1 MNVEHYL
8 ADYDSY
14 LNFLVMEANDY
25 EGVTIE
31 ESEEDVALG
40 NVRADDYFAVE
51 IEQDKMAVFDGFFR
65 VNKETGEIVGEYVTS
80 PYKGITRKEYE
91 KEYKIVPSPIN
102 ARDEDDIKDYV
113 KLNVDNRK
121 VYVFNN
127 LDARQ
132 AEALLRSKMKGGGK
146 ATPVI
151 GKAQFK
157 ILAKLAEHISFHNII
172 CMPRKHI
179 TMLLGIQENH
189 FMRTMKV
196 VEPFV
201 RVVTD
206 GVRRGSVKLIL
217 SPDLLFKAEGRK
229 LHSIREQAM
238 QSWYLDSYKPWQ
250 NYTEQ
255 MQWLMKPQVGATANA
270 EEFEFEGKKFSKDF
284 LNWLDNWKTM

>member
-25 EGVTIE
+25 EGVMLE

-40 NVRADDYFAVE
+40 NVRTDDYFGVE
-51 IEQDKMAVFDGFFR
+51 VEETKMAVFDGFFR

-102 ARDEDDIKDYV
+102 ARDEDDIKDYI

-121 VYVFNN
+121 VFVFNN
-127 LDARQ
+127 LDARN
-132 AEALLRSKMKGGGK
+132 ADALLRSKLKGGK
-146 ATPVI
+146 STVPVMT
-151 GKAQFK
+151 KPQYK
-157 ILAKLAEHISFHNII
+157 ILKSLGEHISFHNII
-172 CMPRKHI
+172 CMPRRHLA
-179 TMLLGIQENH
+179 MLLGTQENH
-189 FMRTMKV
+189 ICRMLKV
-196 VEPFV
+196 VAPYV
-201 RVVTD
+201 REIKE
-206 GVRRGSVKLIL
+206 GVRKGSIKLIL

-229 LHSIREQAM
+229 LHTIREQAM
-238 QSWYLDSYKPWQ
+238 KTWYLDSYKPWQ